1 MGWVGSGHTM
11 DQWTTLSYTQGG
23 QKTGPFLRVDN
34 FPTGNESVPKII
46 VNNKVNLFF
55 KTANNILVISNHNS
69 FRVLFDNIASVYFLG
84 KNIIIS

>member
-46 VNNKVNLFF
+46 VNNKVNVFF
-55 KTANNILVISNHNS
+55 
-69 FRVLFDNIASVYFLG
+69 
-84 KNIIIS
+84 